1 MLVRYEINDQVHAG
15 RLVDDH
21 IQPLGLS
28 MREALS
34 AEGSARAAA
43 DVVPL
48 ADVRLLAP
56 ADEDARI
63 FCVAQNYQGHA
74 REIDGT
80 GTPPSPVIF
89 LKPHSALVGPGQ
101 SISLAPVTGF
111 LDYEAEMAVVAGGS
125 GARLTPQQAEGLIAG
140 VACLND
146 VTGRDLQPIE
156 IGGKE
161 IIDWFS
167 AKSLDATSPMGPGI
181 VLTGELEGDLNDL
194 LLRCWHND
202 ELVQDDRTSSM
213 AVSPAELLAFI
224 SHRVAIRPGDVI
236 ATGTPAGVGKARGV
250 SLADGDRVR
259 IELEG
264 VGAIEN
270 RVRAVVPT
278 HV

>member
-1 MLVRYEINDQVHAG
+1 MLVRYEINDRVHAG
-15 RLVDDH
+15 RLAGDH
-21 IQPLGLS
+21 IQPLGSSL
-28 MREALS
+28 RKILAAGGLGE
-34 AEGSARAAA
+34 AAA
-43 DVVPL
+43 DAVPL
-48 ADVRLLAP
+48 ADVRLLPP

-89 LKPHSALVGPGQ
+89 LKPHSALVGAEHTIALP
-101 SISLAPVTGF
+101 PVTGF
-111 LDYEAEMAVVAGGS
+111 LDYEAEMAIVAGGS
-125 GARLTPQQAEGLIAG
+125 GARLTPRQAEGLIAG
-140 VACLND
+140 ITCLND

-181 VLTGELEGDLNDL
+181 VLTSDLEGDLTDL
-194 LLRCWHND
+194 RLRCWHND
-202 ELVQDDRTSSM
+202 RLVQDDRTSSM

-250 SLADGDRVR
+250 SLVDGDRVR

-264 VGAIEN
+264 VGTIEN
-270 RVRAVVPT
+270 VVRAVVPT